1 MLIWI
6 TPAANAQFIDAVR
19 GHVQDMNT
27 RFELPGTFLLILFLI
42 PILIDCR

>member
-1 MLIWI
+1 MLIWV

-27 RFELPGTFLLILFLI
+27 RFELPGT
-42 PILIDCR
+42 PIDFIFNSHSD